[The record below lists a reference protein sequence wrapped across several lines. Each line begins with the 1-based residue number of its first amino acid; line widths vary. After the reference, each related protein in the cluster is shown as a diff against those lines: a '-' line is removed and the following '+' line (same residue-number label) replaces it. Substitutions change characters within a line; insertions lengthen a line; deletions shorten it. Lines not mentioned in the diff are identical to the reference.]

1 MTFVD
6 FGGNIK
12 GVEEVNLRWIKTCR
26 TSRDCEINRSSRTDS
41 CFSWYFV
48 GFEFRLKL
56 VDRCIGEDES
66 NLVFEERNK
75 SSEFWNNAPKVLFK
89 MLELIFLDTFS
100 SHLDDLLGEG
110 VLIDYEM
117 STICS
122 ECLADL
128 VDLAGAYVGEVG

>member
-1 MTFVD
+1 MHD
-6 FGGNIK
+6 ARLYSK
-12 GVEEVNLRWIKTCR
+12 YHKTK
-26 TSRDCEINRSSRTDS
+26 DVQPPHNN
-41 CFSWYFV
+41 Y
-48 GFEFRLKL
+48 
-56 VDRCIGEDES
+56 ES